1 MFFFIWVVY
10 LSKKGEMKKEKK
22 SVNNQLVTLKIDKP
36 THARI
41 KKYCK
46 DNEYWMHSFVE
57 HIMNEY
63 LDKHKNK

>member
-1 MFFFIWVVY
+1 
-10 LSKKGEMKKEKK
+10 MKKEKK

-46 DNEYWMHSFVE
+46 ENEYWMHSFVE